1 MHGPR
6 NPWQS
11 SAQTQGQSQQKNGN
25 QPILGELGLHTE
37 ESPFKNGEKMLCCF
51 YFLCQSS
58 HLYYTRL
65 NAIIKIMMDQ
75 TSLQPF
81 GW

>member
-11 SAQTQGQSQQKNGN
+11 SAQTQGQWQHKNGK

-37 ESPFKNGEKMLCCF
+37 ESPHKNGGKKCFVAF
-51 YFLCQSS
+51 YFLCQNSES
-58 HLYYTRL
+58 
-65 NAIIKIMMDQ
+65 I
-75 TSLQPF
+75 
-81 GW
+81 